1 VRELAAFVC
10 LRVVLFIL
18 ALRHAFKADE
28 AALPSLHDREPAQ
41 QQSEAYE
48 GDEGVDAVVRRN
60 CRKAVRRGDERAL
73 RETGEDG
80 EDGGTYLP
88 VCDVKIEDRT
98 SATEKTSSAVERTN
112 LIIVTGL
119 TMFLLEESKD
129 SSGRYTTPS
138 ALIRR
143 KRRDGAQPSAP
154 TDDQ

>member
-1 VRELAAFVC
+1 M
-10 LRVVLFIL
+10 
-18 ALRHAFKADE
+18 
-28 AALPSLHDREPAQ
+28 
-41 QQSEAYE
+41 
-48 GDEGVDAVVRRN
+48 
-60 CRKAVRRGDERAL
+60 RRGDERAL